1 MVKGTEEMN
10 TDQVEMIVAAGTG
23 DEVAVVVH

>member
-1 MVKGTEEMN
+1 MVKATEEMN
-10 TDQVEMIVAAGTG
+10 TDQVEMIVDAGTD